1 LTFSNGVKLWRIRKQ
16 QSLAAPPWISSPRQI
31 VQEPILDM
39 IDSLQNQGLLS
50 GSYLCCR
57 SSCNSY
63 INFVLVGHVNNEICE
78 QVNFAAQFTPLLLFC
93 LQCIVFWE
101 YCLSKNKK
109 LVRTSSGLAYWWQ
122 LKFVVLI
129 SFLLQRQEKE
139 NLMWWINWCKY
150 PWKCGKWDSKV

>member
-1 LTFSNGVKLWRIRKQ
+1 MPALTEESAFQQAGPSEGSTGSSPIIQAYQGQLTFCNGAKLWRIRKW
-16 QSLAAPPWISSPRQI
+16 QSLAAPPSISSHRQI

-39 IDSLQNQGLLS
+39 IDSLQNRGLLS
-50 GSYLCCR
+50 GSYLCCW

-78 QVNFAAQFTPLLLFC
+78 LNFAAQFTPLLLFC

-109 LVRTSSGLAYWWQ
+109 LVRTSSG
-122 LKFVVLI
+122 
-129 SFLLQRQEKE
+129 
-139 NLMWWINWCKY
+139 
-150 PWKCGKWDSKV
+150 